1 MIMKNA
7 IQVAWVIDKQEIEL
21 LQSVWVEYLWFPLR
35 LPVNVPDQTE
45 EEAKELI
52 KEIKNPY
59 KSVVITYLD
68 NAQEILDFCE
78 QLWVNIIQLH
88 WYISKQQL
96 EIIKERNKD
105 LYIIKSLVVR
115 WDNIEELEKMV
126 VELSPYIDAFITDTF
141 DPKTWAEW
149 ATGKTH
155 DWNISKRLV
164 ELSKKPVI
172 IAWWL
177 NPTNVRKAIQ
187 EIKPAWVDAHTW
199 LEWKD
204 WRKDKDLVTK
214 FVEEARIG
222 FASIE

>member
-1 MIMKNA
+1 MKNA
-7 IQVAWVIDKQEIEL
+7 IQVAWVIDEQEIEL
-21 LQSVWVEYLWFPLR
+21 LQSAWVEYLWFPLR
-35 LPVNVPDQTE
+35 LPVNIPDQSE

-52 KEIKNPY
+52 KKIKPPY

-78 QLWVNIIQLH
+78 EIWVNIIQLH
-88 WYISKQQL
+88 WKISKQQL
-96 EIIKERNKD
+96 EIIKKKNSS

-115 WDNIEELEKMV
+115 WDNIEELENMV
-126 VELSPYIDAFITDTF
+126 YELSPVVDAFITDTF

-155 DWNISKRLV
+155 DWNISKKLV
-164 ELSKKPVI
+164 SISKRPVI
-172 IAWWL
+172 IAGGL

-204 WRKDKDLVTK
+204 WRKDKDLVLR

-222 FASIE
+222 FESIEK

>member
-1 MIMKNA
+1 MKNA
-7 IQVAWVIDKQEIEL
+7 IQIAWVIDQKEVEL
-21 LQSVWVEYLWFPLR
+21 LVSAWIEYLWFPLR
-35 LPVNVPDQTE
+35 LPVHIPDLTE
-45 EEAKELI
+45 NEAKELI
-52 KEIKNPY
+52 KEIKPPY

-68 NAQEILDFCE
+68 NAKEILDFVNE
-78 QLWVNIIQLH
+78 LWVNIIQLH
-88 WYISKQQL
+88 GKISKDEL
-96 EIIKERNKD
+96 KIIKEKNSN

-115 WDNIEELEKMV
+115 WDNIEELENMV
-126 VELSPYIDAFITDTF
+126 QELSPYIDAFITDTF

-149 ATGKTH
+149 ATWKTH
-155 DWNISKRLV
+155 DWSISKRLV

-177 NPTNVRKAIQ
+177 NPSNVRRAIQ

-204 WRKDKDLVTK
+204 WRKDRDLVLK

-222 FASIE
+222 FESIK